1 MRVLNLHRRVLAASP
16 ADVWAL
22 VEKLGG
28 PDDLLWPSDSWPRV
42 RFDRALQPGARGGHG
57 PIRYEVTAVEPGR
70 KLSLRFLAPAGFDG
84 THAFEVLPQT
94 TGGCELV
101 HTITMDTRGP
111 ALLSWPLVF
120 RPLHDALLED
130 LLDRAAALTG
140 TVGEWAEWSVWVRVV
155 RVLLRPFTRSGG

>member
-22 VEKLGG
+22 IEKLGS
-28 PDDLLWPSDSWPRV
+28 PDDLLWPSDSWPRA
-42 RFDRALQPGARGGHG
+42 RFAGPLRVGVRGGHG
-57 PIRYEVTAVEPGR
+57 PIRYDVAAIGPGR
-70 KLSLRFLAPAGFDG
+70 KITFRFLAPAGFDG

-101 HTITMDTRGP
+101 HTIAMDTRGA

-140 TVGEWAEWSVWVRVV
+140 TVGEWAEWSARV
-155 RVLLRPFTRSGG
+155 RVLRFLLRGRGR